1 VSGGSVVYGLESDT
15 GGGFC
20 LPAGQLAIS
29 GVMVAQ
35 SVYDPLTWPNA
46 EGEYVPYLAESVTPN
61 DDYTEMATFFW
72 VEARIGL
79 GWALGLALATA
90 VIGSILVKR
99 AGLSVLARIQQRI
112 GQSQMPG
119 RELSDGA
126 AVLVAGAFL
135 ISPGFLTDAIGF
147 LLLVPVVRARIYR
160 VASKRLASRFT
171 VFTATGQTFRS
182 RRADLPPAGG
192 EIIDIDP
199 EDVE

>member
-1 VSGGSVVYGLESDT
+1 MRFLALFGLI
-15 GGGFC
+15 
-20 LPAGQLAIS
+20 ALA
-29 GVMVAQ
+29 
-35 SVYDPLTWPNA
+35 
-46 EGEYVPYLAESVTPN
+46 
-61 DDYTEMATFFW
+61 EMATFFW

-99 AGLSVLARIQQRI
+99 AGISVLARIQQRI

-147 LLLVPVVRARIYR
+147 LLLVPLVRDRIYR
-160 VASKRLASRFT
+160 VVSKRLTSRFT
-171 VFTATGQTFRS
+171 VFTATGQTLRS
-182 RRADLPPAGG
+182 RRTDLPPAGG

-199 EDVE
+199 EDIEEAD